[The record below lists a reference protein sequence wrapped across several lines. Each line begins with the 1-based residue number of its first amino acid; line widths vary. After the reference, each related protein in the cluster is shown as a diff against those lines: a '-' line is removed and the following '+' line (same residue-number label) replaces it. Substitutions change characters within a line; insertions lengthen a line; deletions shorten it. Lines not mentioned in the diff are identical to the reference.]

1 MGIITFAGDVMM
13 SFPARWWHGYLSV
26 LGLVALDQLTKG
38 IMLELIFSPPRVITI
53 MPFLNFSP
61 AYNTGIS
68 FGMFG
73 NSGSI
78 GVVVLT
84 FFAVAVGLL
93 LPYISRDWLP
103 LGRWGAIMMAGGAIG
118 NAVDRIRLGKVV
130 DFIDVHAAGFH
141 WPAFNIADS
150 VIVIGVGFMLYSSWR
165 QGKDQRDE
173 NHDHEI

>member
-1 MGIITFAGDVMM
+1 MGTITSVVDVMM
-13 SFPARWWHGYLSV
+13 SFLARWWGGYLGV
-26 LGLVALDQLTKG
+26 IGLAAIDQFTKI

-53 MPFLNFSP
+53 LPFLNFSP

-73 NSGSI
+73 NSGTL

-84 FFAVAVGLL
+84 IFAVAVGVL

-103 LGRWGAIMMAGGAIG
+103 VGRWGAIMMAGGAIG

-130 DFIDVHAAGFH
+130 DFIDVHAAGWH

-150 VIVIGVGFMLYSSWR
+150 VIVIGVGFMLFSSWR
-165 QGKDQRDE
+165 QSHDNSNQSQDDE
-173 NHDHEI
+173 V